1 KREMFQVP
9 LMRAEGGGRGLV
21 ARMPGEGLPGLADL
35 PVLNLTGSLTSLDEI
50 AEVGRVRRGE
60 LHACWEEGDPGCR
73 VDSEGLAK
81 ANDTS
86 VSEVL

>member
-1 KREMFQVP
+1 
-9 LMRAEGGGRGLV
+9 
-21 ARMPGEGLPGLADL
+21 MPGEGLPGLTDL